1 MKKVNERLSITSDD
15 SPKKVYI
22 EIVRQL
28 RAMIEK
34 DGLKA
39 GDKIP
44 SERELSERLNAGRSS
59 VREALRALE
68 LLGLIETRRGEG
80 TYIRDFRGNQLVQLL
95 GTFILQDKKAIA
107 DVIETKHFVERD
119 CLEIALM
126 KNGEKEFSSLKKWVA
141 EHNVDDD
148 RFFGKIAMLADNHL
162 IYRIWQILKDYY
174 HSLNTHEFQPTKEQ
188 YLELADALAQGNE
201 NLVEAAYR
209 KLRNLSEV

>member
-1 MKKVNERLSITSDD
+1 MLMSPNEQS
-15 SPKKVYI
+15 KKVYI

-28 RAMIEK
+28 REIIEK

-95 GTFILQDKKAIA
+95 STFILQDKKAIQ
-107 DVIETKHFVERD
+107 DVVETKHMIELD
-119 CLEIALM
+119 CLQLALSKRS
-126 KNGEKEFSSLKKWVA
+126 KNDFQRLKQWTI
-141 EHNVDDD
+141 EHNVEDID
-148 RFFGKIAMLADNHL
+148 FFTRIVDLADNHL
-162 IYRIWQILKDYY
+162 IYRIWKILVDYY
-174 HSLNTHEFQPTKEQ
+174 RSLNRNDFHKPTKER
-188 YLELADALAQGNE
+188 YLELAEALEKGDEEWVLN
-201 NLVEAAYR
+201 AYR
-209 KLRNLSEV
+209 ILRNLSDES

>member
-1 MKKVNERLSITSDD
+1 MLMSQNEQS
-15 SPKKVYI
+15 KKVYL

-28 RAMIEK
+28 REIIEK

-95 GTFILQDKKAIA
+95 STFILQDKKAIQ
-107 DVIETKHFVERD
+107 DVVETKHMIELD
-119 CLEIALM
+119 CLQLALS
-126 KNGEKEFSSLKKWVA
+126 KRSKSDFQRLKQWTF
-141 EHNVDDD
+141 EHNVEDID
-148 RFFGKIAMLADNHL
+148 FFTRIVDLADNHL
-162 IYRIWQILKDYY
+162 IYRIWKILVDYY
-174 HSLNTHEFQPTKEQ
+174 RSLDRNELHKPTKERF
-188 YLELADALAQGNE
+188 LELAEALEKGDE
-201 NLVEAAYR
+201 ELVLNAYR
-209 KLRNLSEV
+209 RLRNLSDES

>member
-1 MKKVNERLSITSDD
+1 MVMSQNEQS
-15 SPKKVYI
+15 KKVYI

-28 RAMIEK
+28 REIIEK

-95 GTFILQDKKAIA
+95 STFILQDKKAIQ
-107 DVIETKHFVERD
+107 DVVETKHLIELD
-119 CLEIALM
+119 CLQLALSKRS
-126 KNGEKEFSSLKKWVA
+126 KNDFQRLKQWTI
-141 EHNVDDD
+141 EHNVEDVD
-148 RFFGKIAMLADNHL
+148 FFTRIVDLADNHL
-162 IYRIWQILKDYY
+162 IYRIWKILVEYY
-174 HSLNTHEFQPTKEQ
+174 RSLDRIELHVPTKER
-188 YLELADALAQGNE
+188 YFE
-201 NLVEAAYR
+201 LVEALEKGDEEWVLNAYR
-209 KLRNLSEV
+209 RLRNLSDES

>member
-1 MKKVNERLSITSDD
+1 MSPNEQS
-15 SPKKVYI
+15 KKVYI

-28 RAMIEK
+28 REIIEK

-95 GTFILQDKKAIA
+95 STFILQDKKAIQ
-107 DVIETKHFVERD
+107 DVVETKHMIELD
-119 CLEIALM
+119 CLQLALSKRS
-126 KNGEKEFSSLKKWVA
+126 KNDFQRLKQWTI
-141 EHNVDDD
+141 EHNVEDID
-148 RFFGKIAMLADNHL
+148 FFTRIVDLADNHL
-162 IYRIWQILKDYY
+162 IYRIWKILVDYY
-174 HSLNTHEFQPTKEQ
+174 RSLNRNDFHKPTKER
-188 YLELADALAQGNE
+188 YLELAEALEKGDEEWVLN
-201 NLVEAAYR
+201 AYR
-209 KLRNLSEV
+209 ILRNLSDES

>member
-1 MKKVNERLSITSDD
+1 MMLMSQNEQS
-15 SPKKVYI
+15 KKVYI

-28 RAMIEK
+28 REIIEK

-95 GTFILQDKKAIA
+95 STFILQDKKAIQ
-107 DVIETKHFVERD
+107 DVVETKNMIELD
-119 CLEIALM
+119 CLQLALSKRT
-126 KNGEKEFSSLKKWVA
+126 KNDFQRLKQWTI
-141 EHNVDDD
+141 EHNVEDID
-148 RFFGKIAMLADNHL
+148 FFTRIVDLSDNHL
-162 IYRIWQILKDYY
+162 IYRIWKILVDYY
-174 HSLNTHEFQPTKEQ
+174 RSLDRNELYTPTKERF
-188 YLELADALAQGNE
+188 LELAEALEKGDEEWVLN
-201 NLVEAAYR
+201 AYR
-209 KLRNLSEV
+209 RLRNLSDES

>member
-1 MKKVNERLSITSDD
+1 MMVGQNEQST
-15 SPKKVYI
+15 KVYL

-28 RAMIEK
+28 REIIEK

-95 GTFILQDKKAIA
+95 STFILQDKKAIQ
-107 DVIETKHFVERD
+107 DVVETKHMIEVD
-119 CLEIALM
+119 CLQLALSKRS
-126 KNGEKEFSSLKKWVA
+126 KNDFQRLKNWTI
-141 EHNVDDD
+141 EHNVEDID
-148 RFFGKIAMLADNHL
+148 FFTRIIELADNHL
-162 IYRIWQILKDYY
+162 IYRIWQILVDYY
-174 HSLNTHEFQPTKEQ
+174 RSLDRYDQEKPPKERFIDLAVA
-188 YLELADALAQGNE
+188 LEKGDE
-201 NLVEAAYR
+201 DLVLIAYR
-209 KLRNLSEV
+209 KLRKLSDES